1 MDLICA
7 ILMYFGLLTTPQVP
21 SIGSVSYAT
30 PQQQQQAMQ
39 QAMMQQYQTNRAA
52 FDYYAANP
60 AELDKLRGGIDR
72 TED

>member
-7 ILMYFGLLTTPQVP
+7 ILMYFGLLTSPQP
-21 SIGSVSYAT
+21 PAGQPIPYT
-30 PQQQQQAMQ
+30 YYQQQQAMQ
-39 QAMMQQYQTNRAA
+39 TAMMQQYQANTAV
-52 FDYYAANP
+52 FEYYAANP